1 MKVFKTL
8 LVVSLLCCFGLHASP
23 EKLQQQFIDIMVNEH
38 QFSRAEIESTLAKSN
53 VNQAILKAI
62 ARPWE
67 AKPWHQYY
75 PIFLTEKRLDKG
87 IQFWKTHQKTLARAE
102 QEFGVPAEIIVA
114 IIGVE
119 TFYGTYKGKYSA
131 LDALVTLG
139 FHYPPRAKFFRSEL
153 AQLFLLAKE
162 EGKID
167 EERFRSLRL
176 ARGVYGQRQFGVQ
189 MIRIK
194 LPFGRVT
201 SEQLHR
207 ISDVSDEYSRGR
219 LHITTRQDI
228 QIHHVSL
235 DRTPE
240 LWAQLEKDDITLR
253 EACGNAV
260 RNVTASE
267 TAGIDIN
274 EPFDVSPYADATFKF
289 FLRNPICQ
297 EMGRKFKMS
306 FSSSDEDTALS
317 FMHDLGFIPK
327 VKIENG
333 ITKKGFKI
341 LLAGGLGSQ
350 PRHGDAIY
358 EFLEEDLLIPT
369 IEGVLRVFDRYG
381 ERVKRAKARLKFLV
395 KEVGVDA
402 FLQLISDEINALEN
416 KIFKIDTTAFQQPIV
431 FQEVE
436 IPQVKIEDKIAYQK
450 WKETNVIKQKQEGLF
465 AIGIKVHLGDFYT
478 PKARLLADLVKK
490 YAANEIRFTLRQ
502 NILIR
507 HVREDVLPF
516 FYVELQKLGFAKAG
530 YNSTTDITACPGTDT
545 CNLGIAS
552 STGIA
557 VVLEKVLK
565 EEYPQYLNNKEITI
579 KISGC
584 MNACGQ
590 HNMAHI
596 GFQGMSI
603 KVGNLQAP
611 ALQILIGGGVL
622 GNGQGRFSDKL
633 VKIPSKRGPEALRIL
648 LNDFEKNQQKNEDF
662 LGYYDRNGKTYFYD
676 LLKGL
681 SNTTNLQPSDF
692 IDWGHSENYVK
703 AIGVGEC
710 AGVVIDL
717 IATLLFESEEKI
729 TNAEETLNENQ
740 YSDSIYYSY
749 TSLVNTAK
757 ALLISEN
764 IKTNTQAGIITNFQE
779 QFVLTNKITLPS
791 SFEDL
796 VYQIKKEAPTKAFAE
811 SYLNDTKLFYKKV
824 DSYRL
829 AETTAQN

>member
-1 MKVFKTL
+1 MQSFRT
-8 LVVSLLCCFGLHASP
+8 
-23 EKLQQQFIDIMVNEH
+23 
-38 QFSRAEIESTLAKSN
+38 EIENPIVEKD
-53 VNQAILKAI
+53 IL
-62 ARPWE
+62 
-67 AKPWHQYY
+67 
-75 PIFLTEKRLDKG
+75 
-87 IQFWKTHQKTLARAE
+87 
-102 QEFGVPAEIIVA
+102 
-114 IIGVE
+114 
-119 TFYGTYKGKYSA
+119 
-131 LDALVTLG
+131 
-139 FHYPPRAKFFRSEL
+139 EL
-153 AQLFLLAKE
+153 ERKIQLFK

-260 RNVTASE
+260 RNITASE
-267 TAGIDIN
+267 TAGIDVN

-306 FSSSDEDTALS
+306 FSGTDDDTAIS
-317 FMHDLGFIPK
+317 FIHDLGFIA
-327 VKIENG
+327 KIKTENG
-333 ITKKGFKI
+333 VTKKGFKV
-341 LLAGGLGSQ
+341 LLGGGLGSQ
-350 PRHGDAIY
+350 PRHADVIY
-358 EFLEEDLLIPT
+358 DFLEEDVLIPT
-369 IEGVLRVFDRYG
+369 IEGVLRIFDRFG
-381 ERVKRAKARLKFLV
+381 ERAKRAKARLKFLV
-395 KEVGVDA
+395 KDLGVDT
-402 FLQLISDEINALEN
+402 FLQLVSDEVNALEN
-416 KIFKIDTTAFQQPIV
+416 KTFKVDTTEFEQPIS
-431 FQEVE
+431 FQEIS
-436 IPQVKIEDKIAYQK
+436 IPSVKIEDESAYNK

-465 AIGIKVHLGDFYT
+465 AIGLKIHLGDFYT

-490 YAANEIRFTLRQ
+490 YAANEIRLTLRQ

-507 HVREDVLPF
+507 HVKEGLLPF

-530 YNSTTDITACPGTDT
+530 YNSTADITACPGTDT
-545 CNLGIAS
+545 CNLGISS

-557 VVLEKVLK
+557 VELEKVLE
-565 EEYPQYLNNKEITI
+565 EEYPAYLNNKEIAI

-603 KVGNLQAP
+603 KVGALQAP
-611 ALQILIGGGVL
+611 ALQILIGGGIL
-622 GNGQGRFSDKL
+622 GDGKGRFSDKL
-633 VKIPSKRGPEALRIL
+633 VKVPSKRGPEALRIL
-648 LNDFEKNQQKNEDF
+648 LNDVEANQQEDETF
-662 LGYYDRNGKTYFYD
+662 LAYYDRQGKTYFYD

-681 SNTTNLQPSDF
+681 SDTSNLAPSDF

-729 TNAEETLNENQ
+729 TNSAEALKENQ
-740 YSDSIYYSY
+740 FSDSIYHSY

-757 ALLISEN
+757 ALLIAEN
-764 IKTNTQAGIITNFQE
+764 IKTNTQAGIITSFQE
-779 QFVLTNKITLPS
+779 HFVATGKINLDV
-791 SFEDL
+791 SFEDV
-796 VYQIKKEAPTKAFAE
+796 VYQIKRENPTKAFAE
-811 SYLNDTKLFYKKV
+811 SYLNDAKSFYNKIDAFRKQEV
-824 DSYRL
+824 SN
-829 AETTAQN
+829 A